1 LASEELQNQKPTAH
15 CVTGWACGGEGCRT
29 HNPTTPNPK
38 NPTTKKREWI
48 INRRFIDAVKKKI

>member
-1 LASEELQNQKPTAH
+1 
-15 CVTGWACGGEGCRT
+15 VTGWASGGKECQP

-48 INRRFIDAVKKKI
+48 INRRLIDAADTKNIIDTFYHPSIYAQ